1 MDDRLV
7 YGMLFLMERYQHVM
21 GLDIDQIGNTESPVI
36 VSLFGKLGATAEY
49 AWVWEPVHPSA
60 RF

>member
-7 YGMLFLMERYQHVM
+7 YSMLLLMERYQHVM
-21 GLDIDQIGNTESPVI
+21 GLDIDQTGNI
-36 VSLFGKLGATAEY
+36 VSSVILSFFGKLGATAEY
-49 AWVWEPVHPSA
+49 ARVWEPVHPPA